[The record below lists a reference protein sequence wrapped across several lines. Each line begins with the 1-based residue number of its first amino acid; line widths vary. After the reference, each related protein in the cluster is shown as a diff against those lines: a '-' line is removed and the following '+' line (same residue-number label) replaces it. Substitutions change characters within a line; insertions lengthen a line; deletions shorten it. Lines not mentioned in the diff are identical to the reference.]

1 MTEDQAR
8 ALLRKWPG
16 VGQFE
21 GWIADQPWR
30 IVRDGWVVS
39 TEFQGCRFHLE
50 PIESGLRITASA
62 PQARS
67 AVWIVSTPADTP

>member
-21 GWIADQPWR
+21 SWIADQPWR
-30 IVRDGWVVS
+30 MVRDGWVVG
-39 TEFQGCRFHLE
+39 TEFQGCSFHLE
-50 PIESGLRITASA
+50 PVETGLRITASA
-62 PQARS
+62 PWARP
-67 AVWIVSTPADTP
+67 AVWIVSKPAGTP